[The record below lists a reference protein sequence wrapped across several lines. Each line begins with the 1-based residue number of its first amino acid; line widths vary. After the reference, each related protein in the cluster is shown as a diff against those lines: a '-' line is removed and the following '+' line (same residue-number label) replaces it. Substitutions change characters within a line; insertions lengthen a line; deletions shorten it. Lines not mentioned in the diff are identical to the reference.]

1 LTKRNKLIIFLKKDM
16 SLTQPKIDL
25 REQPTILCERC
36 GSSYFKESLILKKV
50 SKILTGSMEDTLV
63 PFPVYRCDDC
73 GHVNET
79 FNPFEQTEKIK
90 ND

>member
-1 LTKRNKLIIFLKKDM
+1 M

-36 GSSYFKESLILKKV
+36 GSCYFKESLVLKKV
-50 SKILTGSMEDTLV
+50 SKLLTGSAEDTLV

-79 FNPFEQTEKIK
+79 FNPFEEKLESK